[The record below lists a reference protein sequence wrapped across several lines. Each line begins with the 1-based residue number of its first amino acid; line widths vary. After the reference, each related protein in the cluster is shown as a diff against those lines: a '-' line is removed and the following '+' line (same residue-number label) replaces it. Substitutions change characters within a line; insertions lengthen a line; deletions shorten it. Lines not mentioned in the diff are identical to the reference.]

1 MDTPKGE
8 RMTAPVA
15 FPQILVAPWAMCL
28 TAGYEK
34 DTDDGDEKSTNV
46 RTLTA
51 LAAAA
56 PPRRRSRH
64 PRHPHRTRTRI

>member
-28 TAGYEK
+28 TAGDEK
-34 DTDDGDEKSTNV
+34 ETDDGYEKSTNV
-46 RTLTA
+46 RTRTA
-51 LAAAA
+51 LGAAA
-56 PPRRRSRH
+56 P
-64 PRHPHRTRTRI
+64 TQ

>member
-15 FPQILVAPWAMCL
+15 FPQILGAPWAMCL
-28 TAGYEK
+28 TAG
-34 DTDDGDEKSTNV
+34 DEPSTHV
-46 RTLTA
+46 RTRTALGA
-51 LAAAA
+51 LAA
-56 PPRRRSRH
+56 PTQEH